1 MKERSGRTERG
12 GVVDRIQA
20 ADGLGTD
27 ASHTAESLETLYRQE
42 YRRIRLLA
50 WRFGLPE
57 DELDDAAQDVFARV
71 CAGFHRFRGDCALS
85 TWLTRIAVNH
95 FTLRRRALFRH
106 IRTFRPY
113 DDAAE
118 RAPGKDGPSS
128 EAREAHERAVVCVR
142 RLPVKLRK
150 VFVLRHLE
158 EMSCRE
164 VAGTLD
170 IPEATVRTRSYHACR
185 KLRGMMKGYEP

>member
-1 MKERSGRTERG
+1 VE
-12 GVVDRIQA
+12 RIQA

-27 ASHTAESLETLYRQE
+27 VAHAAESLEALYRQE

-71 CAGFHRFRGDCALS
+71 CAGFDRFRGDCALS

-95 FTLRRRALFRH
+95 FTLRRRALFRRL
-106 IRTFRPY
+106 RTFVPHSE
-113 DDAAE
+113 ATE
-118 RAPGKDGPSS
+118 RVAGRDGPGA
-128 EAREAHERAVVCVR
+128 EAREAHERAVTCVR
-142 RLPVKLRK
+142 RLPVKLRQ

-158 EMSCRE
+158 EMNCRE
-164 VAGTLD
+164 VAETLD

-185 KLRGMMKGYEP
+185 KLRGMLKGYEP